1 MPAMRIGIDILGGDF
16 APEATVGGCI
26 MAAEVLPAG
35 SKLVLIGDEK
45 RIADLCKEKK
55 FDPSVFDIV
64 HTSERIEMGEHPA
77 RAFMQKPG
85 ASVVKGFKLL
95 AHHEIDGFASA
106 GNTGAMMVG
115 AMQVIKSIPGI
126 IRPCIPASIPRNGE
140 FPVLL
145 LDVGLNPDCDH
156 EELNQYAILG
166 SIYAHCVLGVRS
178 PRVGLLNIGEE
189 EGKGNLI
196 TKAAYQL
203 MKDSVFFKFIGN
215 VEGNDLFGDKADV
228 IVCDGFVGNVMLK
241 EAEAFYSM
249 IRKRKIVDEFFE
261 KFNFVNYGGT
271 PVLGINSPVLIAHG
285 ISNDIAIKN
294 LILHTAEV
302 IKSNLCENI
311 KEAFKECP
319 E

>member
-1 MPAMRIGIDILGGDF
+1 MRIGLDILGGDF
-16 APEATVGGCI
+16 APEATVSGAI
-26 MAAEVLPAG
+26 LATKSLPAN
-35 SKLVLIGDEK
+35 SRLVLIGDESIILSIC
-45 RIADLCKEKK
+45 RREN
-55 FDPSVFDIV
+55 FDPSVFDII
-64 HTSERIEMGEHPA
+64 HTTECIQMDEHPA
-77 RAFMQKPG
+77 RAFVQKPN

-126 IRPCIPASIPRNGE
+126 IRPCIAAAVPRQGKFPA
-140 FPVLL
+140 LL
-145 LDVGLNPDCDH
+145 LDVGLNPDCEQD
-156 EELNQYAILG
+156 ELNQYGILG
-166 SIYAHCVLGVRS
+166 NIYCRSVIGMES

-189 EGKGNLI
+189 ESKGNLV
-196 TKAAYQL
+196 TKAAHQL
-203 MKDSVFFKFIGN
+203 MKDSTLFNFIGN
-215 VEGNDLFGDKADV
+215 VEGNDMFSDKADV
-228 IVCDGFVGNVMLK
+228 LVCDGFVGNIMLK
-241 EAEAFYSM
+241 EAEAFYTM

-271 PVLGINSPVLIAHG
+271 PVLGINAPVMIAHG

-302 IKSNLCENI
+302 IKSNLCEKI